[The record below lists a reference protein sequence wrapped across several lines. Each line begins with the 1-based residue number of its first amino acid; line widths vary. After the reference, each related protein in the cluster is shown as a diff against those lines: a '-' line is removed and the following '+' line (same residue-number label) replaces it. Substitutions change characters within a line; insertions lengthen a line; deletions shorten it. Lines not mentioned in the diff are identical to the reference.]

1 MQGYTRRERLVPLVL
16 GSLFAL
22 VIVAFALIG
31 CFYTEEFDRELS
43 GSSGLTRTSNLV
55 LVHVSDF
62 FTRMQ
67 TEMDHTGAL
76 VTAIAGQGGEIQQKV
91 NAFPSLGRGL
101 PGFLSDMTAFGN
113 NVASRSP
120 LVVQQVDST
129 PPATDP
135 LTIQCPFC
143 TDLQSS
149 LNSAVSDLD
158 SAMPVYNQIESSKSA
173 ALTEIVNVNEEIQTR
188 IGEARTQ
195 VADINDK
202 ATRYND
208 KVVEYTD
215 YVDKY
220 EKVSGGAGAE
230 HCARARAAPEWVDLV
245 QVRSLVRAFL

>member
-31 CFYTEEFDRELS
+31 CFYTEEFDKELS

-76 VTAIAGQGGEIQQKV
+76 VTAIAGQGGEIEQKV

-120 LVVQQVDST
+120 LVVQQVDPT

-135 LTIQCPFC
+135 RSIQCPFC
-143 TDLQSS
+143 TDLQTS
-149 LNSAVSDLD
+149 LNSAVSDMD
-158 SAMPVYNQIESSKSA
+158 SMAMPVYNQIESSKSA

-220 EKVSGGAGAE
+220 EKVSGGTALRTRQRTRPRTRSAG
-230 HCARARAAPEWVDLV
+230 VG
-245 QVRSLVRAFL
+245 SLSSPI